1 MAVECRPAGDCA
13 PARREGPFYH
23 VGDATGGRAGART
36 KEEDEDG
43 GPPRERGG
51 KRRGD
56 ESIYNRR
63 ESAWDDCFGLS
74 L

>member
-43 GPPRERGG
+43 GPPRLSEGG
-51 KRRGD
+51 RD
-56 ESIYNRR
+56 EETRVSTTDAKVHGMI
-63 ESAWDDCFGLS
+63 ALV
-74 L
+74 